1 MQYKIYSNKFLYF
14 FILLC
19 LYFTTNINA
28 IENKIIVKVENE
40 IITSLDLEN
49 ESQYL
54 QALNPKIKNLSKKRI
69 NLIAKNS
76 LIKEKIKKNEIL
88 KYIDKIEL
96 DQKFLEKLI
105 RDRYSRLNLNSKNDF
120 LNYLKNF
127 NVNLNTIEKKISIEG
142 LWNQLIYQ
150 KFYSK
155 VKIDK
160 KKLEERIIKSFSK
173 GDKNYLLSEIVFKL
187 SDKNKLNKKYKE
199 IKDSISKEGFENA
212 ALTYSISNSSELGG
226 KLGWIKESSLNKTI
240 VNSIKNLEKDNI
252 SNPIF
257 TPNGYII
264 LKIDDIK
271 FVQKKFDKSKELN
284 NLIRV
289 ETNKQLNQYSNIYFN
304 RVKKNTNINEL

>member
-1 MQYKIYSNKFLYF
+1 M
-14 FILLC
+14 
-19 LYFTTNINA
+19 
-28 IENKIIVKVENE
+28 E
-40 IITSLDLEN
+40 
-49 ESQYL
+49 
-54 QALNPKIKNLSKKRI
+54 
-69 NLIAKNS
+69 
-76 LIKEKIKKNEIL
+76 
-88 KYIDKIEL
+88 
-96 DQKFLEKLI
+96 
-105 RDRYSRLNLNSKNDF
+105 
-120 LNYLKNF
+120 
-127 NVNLNTIEKKISIEG
+127 
-142 LWNQLIYQ
+142 
-150 KFYSK
+150 
-155 VKIDK
+155 
-160 KKLEERIIKSFSK
+160 KLEERIIKSFSK

-199 IKDSISKEGFENA
+199 IKDSISNEGFENA

-271 FVQKKFDKSKELN
+271 FVQKKFDKTKELN